1 METRAN
7 YAIVGLFT
15 IAAILAAFG
24 FVYWTAGFGD
34 RGEVVQLRVRI
45 PGSAS
50 GLGRGSAVLFNG
62 VKVGDVRRVFIDV
75 NNPEVAIADTL
86 VDRLTPIT
94 PSTRADVGL
103 AGLTGQA
110 NIELKGG
117 NPSEKNLLDEAE
129 EEGRIAEI
137 VASPSAV
144 TNLLQTAQSI
154 LTRADSV
161 VSKLEGF
168 IGDNTGPLSETVENI
183 RQFSEALG
191 RNSKGVDAF
200 LDSVAK
206 LSDTMGGV
214 SDQLETTLKSA
225 DDLFKAFDREK
236 IESVVANVEA
246 FTKDLQ
252 QAGGKLDGVMTK
264 VDRAVAS
271 IDEFSKNASGTLTKV
286 DEIIS
291 SVDGTKVASAI
302 DSFDKASGTIATA
315 AEDVAKVTS
324 RIAPHAEDVDRIIA
338 NAREISEKL
347 NAASTRVDGVL
358 AKLDTL
364 LGSDDAQG
372 VMAQASEAIRSF
384 RQVADTLNARM
395 GTITDGLARFSG
407 QGLRDLEALIRDS
420 RRSISRIEQAITDL
434 ERNPQRIITGG
445 AGSVREYDGRAR
457 R

>member
-225 DDLFKAFDREK
+225 DDLFKAFDKEK

-271 IDEFSKNASGTLTKV
+271 IDEITRAEGKV
-286 DEIIS
+286 I
-291 SVDGTKVASAI
+291 
-302 DSFDKASGTIATA
+302 
-315 AEDVAKVTS
+315 
-324 RIAPHAEDVDRIIA
+324 
-338 NAREISEKL
+338 L
-347 NAASTRVDGVL
+347 NS
-358 AKLDTL
+358 
-364 LGSDDAQG
+364 
-372 VMAQASEAIRSF
+372 
-384 RQVADTLNARM
+384 
-395 GTITDGLARFSG
+395 
-407 QGLRDLEALIRDS
+407 
-420 RRSISRIEQAITDL
+420 
-434 ERNPQRIITGG
+434 P
-445 AGSVREYDGRAR
+445 
-457 R
+457 